1 MMTDRLGEEALAI
14 GKTFLAGGQLHE
26 ELGQHTKTC
35 AKHGDYQATG
45 RRILITRPPKEI
57 WSHCPGC
64 DADAAAAERAEAD
77 RMQAEELRARA
88 ERTLEQ
94 TLLPARFAER
104 TLASFNAESD
114 GQKRALRIA
123 TDFAE
128 NFETNLR
135 RGSSLIFSGMPGTGK
150 SHLAAGIMLAIL
162 PKHIGIYVT
171 LMDLIRMLRGTWR
184 KDSERSESDVL
195 AELERVP
202 LLVIDEVG
210 VQYGTDSERT
220 LFFDVMDR
228 RYRERKPVILL
239 TNLGMDDLKATVGDR
254 VYDRLTEIAR
264 WVPFDWKSYRSI
276 ARKEFNQ

>member
-1 MMTDRLGEEALAI
+1 MTEPLSETAVGIAKA
-14 GKTFLAGGQLHE
+14 FLEKGPLHE
-26 ELGQHTKTC
+26 ELGEATKHC
-35 AKHGDYQATG
+35 ATHGDYQATG
-45 RRILITRPPKEI
+45 KRILITRPPKDI
-57 WSHCPGC
+57 WTHCPGC
-64 DADAAAAERAEAD
+64 DADAAAAERAVAD
-77 RMQAEELRARA
+77 GIAAEEQRARA
-88 ERTLEQ
+88 ERLLEQ
-94 TLLPARFAER
+94 TLLPARFSER
-104 TLASFNAESD
+104 TLATFNAESD
-114 GQKRALRIA
+114 GQARALRIA

-128 NFETNLR
+128 NFEINLR

-162 PKHIGIYVT
+162 PKHVGIYVT
-171 LMDLIRMLRGTWR
+171 MMDLIRMLRSTWR
-184 KDSERSESDVL
+184 KDSDKSESDVL
-195 AELERVP
+195 AQLERVP

-239 TNLGMDDLKATVGDR
+239 TNLGMDDLKATIGDR

-276 ARKEFNQ
+276 ARKEFQQ